1 MNVII
6 LQSMG
11 FFMWKLLEGFYDEEK
26 KCIVLCVLF
35 ESKYYIVEILRIC
48 CLIFWNSGKLVKA
61 FCNLFLVFLRNLFTI
76 DEGLA

>member
-1 MNVII
+1 MKVII

-35 ESKYYIVEILRIC
+35 ESKYYIVDILRILYVVQFFEIQEN
-48 CLIFWNSGKLVKA
+48 CLKHFVTYFEFS
-61 FCNLFLVFLRNLFTI
+61 
-76 DEGLA
+76 